1 MLVSYS
7 TCSYVGHN
15 FCNTTEI
22 HILLAD
28 KLINIGDIS
37 LPGWLDIGTSGFA
50 NSRTRCNAEVF
61 GYTGYA
67 ELKAAT
73 GCDMPLNLSTTR
85 TDGGWMYFKIKN
97 DDYMQLSSSDNKI
110 NIYKDTTVSG
120 NLDVGSIGD
129 YQINIHG
136 TGTTTSYAELKVSN
150 GQNCA
155 WDFQNPSNG
164 NIWPSREVKGIKFMD
179 FTPTGNLIIMHK
191 ATRMNGS
198 LNIGS
203 NQDGT
208 PLSMSNVKTYFNHAG
223 SSGYMMMEGRYR
235 DQGFLHF
242 GTN

>member
-61 GYTGYA
+61 GYTGFA

-136 TGTTTSYAELKVSN
+136 TGTTTSYAELKVRMVRIVHGTFKTQVTVIY
-150 GQNCA
+150 GQVEKLKVLNS
-155 WDFQNPSNG
+155 W
-164 NIWPSREVKGIKFMD
+164 I
-179 FTPTGNLIIMHK
+179 
-191 ATRMNGS
+191 S
-198 LNIGS
+198 LLLVI
-203 NQDGT
+203 
-208 PLSMSNVKTYFNHAG
+208 L
-223 SSGYMMMEGRYR
+223 
-235 DQGFLHF
+235 
-242 GTN
+242 